1 MTPKVIERVKIGM
14 EAGLNRFPW
23 RSQQEGKPM
32 LSLVLSYHDMLY
44 LLTELG
50 LLGLVL
56 ILYWV
61 LPKPVHP
68 QRPA

>member
-1 MTPKVIERVKIGM
+1 M
-14 EAGLNRFPW
+14 EVGLNRFPW
-23 RSQQEGKPM
+23 RSQQEVKPM
-32 LSLVLSYHDMLY
+32 LSLVLNYHDMLY

-56 ILYWV
+56 IFCWV

>member
-1 MTPKVIERVKIGM
+1 
-14 EAGLNRFPW
+14 
-23 RSQQEGKPM
+23 M
-32 LSLVLSYHDMLY
+32 LRLVLNYHDMLY

-56 ILYWV
+56 IFCWV

>member
-1 MTPKVIERVKIGM
+1 
-14 EAGLNRFPW
+14 
-23 RSQQEGKPM
+23 M

-44 LLTELG
+44 LLIELG